1 MNSHMCT
8 HHPGDDRNDDEP
20 NTEIHTLSPEQPPR
34 QDDLTMPTQKAI
46 WDKVTILVST
56 PRRETVSYVGLLI
69 YIAASTLCWNQN
81 AFWPWVALTTLS
93 TLILILTST
102 LLTNKDNTT
111 TPSARRE
118 AAPPAPRRAP

>member
-1 MNSHMCT
+1 
-8 HHPGDDRNDDEP
+8 
-20 NTEIHTLSPEQPPR
+20 
-34 QDDLTMPTQKAI
+34 MPTQKAI